1 MRKQIAIILTATV
14 LSVSPALADPVS
26 DLISSH
32 NMNRLTTG
40 AAEITGQ
47 PEIEENRYVYHLPNI
62 DIVISADNENIKSF
76 SCVCFDDSSIGEFL
90 AQCVTAFYDIGGVES
105 YVSCYGE
112 LLSEYLA
119 ARAGIETK
127 SNHSVPGVLFQ
138 VTQIEK
144 PHRYIFI
151 IVKVK

>member
-1 MRKQIAIILTATV
+1 MKKQIAIILTAAV

-32 NMNRLTTG
+32 NMNRLSTG

-62 DIVISADNENIKSF
+62 DIVISTDNENIKSF

-90 AQCVTAFYDIGGVES
+90 AQCVTAFYDIGGIES

-112 LLSEYLA
+112 LLYEYLA
-119 ARAGIETK
+119 ARAGIETT
-127 SNHSVPGVLFQ
+127 SNSSVPGVLFQ
-138 VTQIEK
+138 VGKAGT
-144 PHRYIFI
+144 RYIFI
-151 IVKVK
+151 LVKVK